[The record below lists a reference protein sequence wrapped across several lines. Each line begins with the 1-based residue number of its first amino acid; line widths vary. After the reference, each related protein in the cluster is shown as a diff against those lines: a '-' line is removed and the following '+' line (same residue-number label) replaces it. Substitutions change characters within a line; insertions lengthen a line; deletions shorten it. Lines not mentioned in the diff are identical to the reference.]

1 MLAASLTELLAQA
14 ADLVWSY
21 PVVGLCLLSAAYFTV
36 RLGFVQLRVLPH
48 ALALLSGRYDDPD
61 ETGAI
66 SHLQALAAALS
77 GTIGIGNIAGVAIAI
92 SVGGPGAVLWMWVAG
107 LLGMATKFV
116 ECTLGTTYRKVEP
129 DGSVRG
135 GPMYYIMAGLGPRWR
150 PVAWFYALTIALA
163 GLGFTCMFQS
173 NQAANALS
181 NSFAVPT
188 WATGLVLAVLTA
200 AVILGGIEA
209 IGRWAAR
216 IVPLV
221 CLTYV
226 LGALGIALW
235 NYERLPE
242 VLGLIV
248 RDGLSGEAAAGGAL
262 GGVIAWGVRRAVFS
276 NEAGL
281 GSAAIAHAAVKTDE
295 PVREGVVA
303 SLGPLIDTIIVSG
316 ATAVVIV
323 LAGNYG
329 DARLQPLEAGQ
340 PAVRVEEAWAS
351 LDPARAHAWPEF
363 VAGQPVLRHEGGG
376 DEGFVRVTLPPAT
389 EEQFGV
395 RFAYRGGD
403 RRASVRI
410 LGGKEGPEPLVAV
423 DLSETSACPPSATW
437 RLCAVE
443 LTPRA
448 KEALVEGGV
457 VELRAGAEPL
467 ETTVPVPVRELTG
480 ISLTSA
486 SFDRFVRGFGTIF
499 ITIAGFFFALST
511 MITWSY
517 YGETASEWLLGR
529 RAILPYRVV
538 FIGTVF
544 LGAVYHLGL
553 VISLS
558 DLLVG
563 LLVVPNVVAIVALS
577 PRVVRDTRDYLR
589 RLKAGQFDR

>member
-1 MLAASLTELLAQA
+1 MPAFSLTEILARA

-21 PVVGLCLLSAAYFTV
+21 PVVGLCLLSALYFTV

-48 ALALLSGRYDDPD
+48 ALALLTGRYDDPD

-135 GPMYYIMAGLGPRWR
+135 GPMYYIVAGLGPRWR
-150 PVAWFYALTIALA
+150 PVAWFYAMTIALA

-181 NSFAVPT
+181 TSFAVPT
-188 WATGLVLAVLTA
+188 WVTGLVLAVLTA

-235 NYERLPE
+235 HYELLPQ
-242 VLGLIV
+242 VLVLIV
-248 RDGLSGEAAAGGAL
+248 RDGLSGEAAAGGTL
-262 GGVIAWGVRRAVFS
+262 GAVITWGIRRAVFS

-329 DARLQPLEAGQ
+329 DARLQPLAG
-340 PAVRVEEAWAS
+340 VEPVVQVEGAWTS
-351 LDPARAHAWPEF
+351 TLARSEP
-363 VAGQPVLRHEGGG
+363 VAGRPVLRHEGGG
-376 DEGFVRVTLPPAT
+376 AEGIVRVTLPPAT

-403 RRASVRI
+403 RRAGVRI
-410 LGGKEGPEPLVAV
+410 LGGMAGPEPLAAV
-423 DLSETSACPPSATW
+423 ELTESSACPPSPTW
-437 RLCAVE
+437 RLCAIE
-443 LTPRA
+443 LASPA
-448 KEALVEGGV
+448 KQALAEGGV
-457 VELRAGAEPL
+457 LELRAGDEPL
-467 ETTVPVPVRELTG
+467 ETTTPVPVRELTG

-486 SFDRFVRGFGTIF
+486 SFDHFVRGFGTIF

-529 RAILPYRVV
+529 RAILPYRIV

-544 LGAVYHLGL
+544 LGAIYRLGL